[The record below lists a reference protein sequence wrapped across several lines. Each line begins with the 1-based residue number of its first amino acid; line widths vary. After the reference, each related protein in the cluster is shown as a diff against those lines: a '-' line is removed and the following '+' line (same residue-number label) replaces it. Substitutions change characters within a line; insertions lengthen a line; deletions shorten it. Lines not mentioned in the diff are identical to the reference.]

1 MRKKDCSYLAFLV
14 ERSVKFL
21 FKDFLYQLEDIADK
35 YSIEEEDFNRIRNRV
50 LDKGNDTIRFFQDQV
65 ENYYQ
70 VEKIKEKD
78 ERNV

>member
-1 MRKKDCSYLAFLV
+1 MRKKDCSYLGFLV

-21 FKDFLYQLEDIADK
+21 FKDFLYQLEDIAEK

-65 ENYYQ
+65 ENYHE
-70 VEKIKEKD
+70 VENIKEKN
-78 ERNV
+78 ERII